1 METIDARAFETLRQS
16 KLREYGWIMPDDAQG
31 FVSDLGDAFE
41 DAGFASIGVAWLGN
55 GMFSAGGDIPPG
67 IGRFGALLQALVRA
81 SYGPDRC
88 AATGANEDGRVVIS
102 FATWTPEIGVAT
114 VRVEANLK

>member
-1 METIDARAFETLRQS
+1 MDARAFESLRQAR
-16 KLREYGWIMPDDAQG
+16 LREYGWIMPDDAQG
-31 FVSDLGDAFE
+31 LVSDLGDAFE
-41 DAGFASIGVAWLGN
+41 DAGFAGIRVEWRGN
-55 GMFSAGGDIPPG
+55 GTFFAGGDVAPG
-67 IGRFGALLQALVRA
+67 GPDRFGALLAALVRA

-114 VRVEANLK
+114 VRVEAALK